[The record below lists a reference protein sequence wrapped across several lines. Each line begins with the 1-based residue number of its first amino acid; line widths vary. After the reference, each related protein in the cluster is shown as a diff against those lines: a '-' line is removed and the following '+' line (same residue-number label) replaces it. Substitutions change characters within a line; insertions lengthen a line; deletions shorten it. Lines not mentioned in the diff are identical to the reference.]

1 MSSLMQRNEVS
12 MGHEEGAQVYVLAAV
27 RVPNGLASMSTLSGA
42 APKWQE
48 WQEWQEWREWQEA
61 LGHGQVLCV
70 ADDAAQLN
78 SALESIRA
86 EDQSADTPQ
95 LTPRENDV
103 MSLVAKG
110 LRTCEIAEVLEMSA
124 HTVNTHLKHTFKKL
138 AVRSRSEA
146 VFEAARLGLIRPY

>member
-1 MSSLMQRNEVS
+1 MSSLMQRNEAS

-27 RVPNGLASMSTLSGA
+27 RVPDGLASMSTLSGA
-42 APKWQE
+42 APLWQE
-48 WQEWQEWREWQEA
+48 WQEWQEA

-86 EDQSADTPQ
+86 EDQCADTPQ

-110 LRTCEIAEVLEMSA
+110 LRTCE
-124 HTVNTHLKHTFKKL
+124 
-138 AVRSRSEA
+138 
-146 VFEAARLGLIRPY
+146 